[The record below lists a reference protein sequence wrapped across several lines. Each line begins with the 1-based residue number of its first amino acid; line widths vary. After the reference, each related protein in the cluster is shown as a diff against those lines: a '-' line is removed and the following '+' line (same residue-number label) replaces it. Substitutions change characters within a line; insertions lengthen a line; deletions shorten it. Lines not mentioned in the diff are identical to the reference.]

1 MGSYIM
7 IGWLVQTPLYVPLT
21 FEIGMTTGI
30 LSIVAS
36 NVGYKIL
43 SLFGSKNADSA
54 SNLYLYRAVKS
65 IVKPIYSLDLLLNDP
80 KYADGVQLLMW
91 ALLILGLVSY
101 VNFKLYKTTLDNK
114 EFLSESEMELN
125 QATGDAKQL
134 MQAHKDKVN
143 PNKWKKEA
151 ERLLDERKTYV
162 KKVEQVENLNK
173 RYREAIFQ
181 IEKTYNEEHKL
192 KKLEQKRLKNLTKF
206 MEQCSTI
213 VSNRKDKLDDTLKS
227 AY

>member
-1 MGSYIM
+1 M
-7 IGWLVQTPLYVPLT
+7 IGWLVQTSLYVPLT

-30 LSIVAS
+30 LSIFAS

-43 SLFGSKNADSA
+43 SLFGSKNPDST

-80 KYADGVQLLMW
+80 KYADGVCLLMW
-91 ALLILGLVSY
+91 ALLILGMVSY
-101 VNFKLYKTTLDNK
+101 VNFKLYRTTLENK
-114 EFLSESEMELN
+114 EYLTESEMELD
-125 QATGDAKQL
+125 QATGDAKKL
-134 MQAHKDKVN
+134 AQAHKEKAN

-206 MEQCSTI
+206 MEQCSTM